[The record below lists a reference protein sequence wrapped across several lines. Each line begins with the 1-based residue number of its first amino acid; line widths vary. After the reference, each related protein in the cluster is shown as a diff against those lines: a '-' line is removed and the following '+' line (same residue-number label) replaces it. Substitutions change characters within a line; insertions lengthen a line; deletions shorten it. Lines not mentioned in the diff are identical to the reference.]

1 MRSALIKT
9 EYEVICMLNDK
20 TDDLEITQKLLP
32 SEYWDFTFRTN
43 DTVSSLPLL
52 WPPNSGGIWWSITR
66 THATSWPNTWAH
78 LAAWHNEHK
87 YVDTIEDLNSD
98 TQQVKH
104 ITPPIE
110 QPFFLITDMSPA
122 PNN

>member
-1 MRSALIKT
+1 MFLVLAVLTATAIA
-9 EYEVICMLNDK
+9 
-20 TDDLEITQKLLP
+20 TQL
-32 SEYWDFTFRTN
+32 SWDMVVHYQGP
-43 DTVSSLPLL
+43 DHEL
-52 WPPNSGGIWWSITR
+52 
-66 THATSWPNTWAH
+66 
-78 LAAWHNEHK
+78 AWHNEHK